1 MIRKITLSLLLSVV
15 GLELAAQQGQY
26 NGNTRFEQMGN
37 ILPTPNSYRTAS
49 GAPGKDYWQNRADY
63 EIKAELNDQNQ
74 SMTASETITY
84 KNFSPDELRY
94 LWLQLDQNNFQKG
107 GIAQLTQTSS
117 LTDKGT
123 SFGRLST
130 STGVLANREYGYK
143 ITSVRDRAGN
153 ALKFTINE
161 TMMRVDLPTPLKPGQ
176 SFSFSVDWNFN
187 ITDAVA
193 TRARSGYEFFSK
205 DGNYL
210 YELAQ
215 WFPRMC
221 VYDDVNG
228 WQHKQ
233 FLGQGEFTVPFGDYK
248 VSITAPNDFVVMGT
262 GELQNAAQVLS
273 SAQMK
278 RLEQAKGATRPVM
291 IVTQDE
297 ATAAEKR
304 DAAQA
309 KPSGTK
315 TWTFA
320 AQNVRDFAFAGSRKF
335 LWDAMQVDVEGKKVW
350 AMSAFP
356 KEAMPLWGQY
366 STMLVAHTLRS
377 YSKRTIAYPYPVAQ
391 SIHGPVGGMEY
402 PMIAFNGA
410 RPEADGTYSQGTKDF
425 LIGVVIHEVGHNF
438 FPMIVNSDER
448 QWSWMDEGLNT
459 FCEQLAEKEW
469 DRNFEASGEPQDI
482 VPYMRTD
489 KTQQVPIMS
498 NSDNIMAFGPNAYT
512 KPATALNILRETVM
526 GRELFDASFKEYARR
541 WAFKHPTPQDFFRT
555 MEDASGVDLD
565 WFWKG
570 WFYGVEPVDL
580 SLENVEWF
588 GIDNVSPEKKNEKA
602 KADAEAKRQTM
613 SNIRNKK
620 DVPKTVVEENPD
632 MRDFYNS
639 YDKFATSEADKKRFD
654 QTMSSLGEDEK
665 KLVQGNKNFYVL
677 NLKNVGG
684 LVSPVIIKMQFEDG
698 TDEVVRIPAEIW
710 RLNDKEIKKV
720 IPTDK
725 KVTKWILDP
734 FFETADIDTKT
745 NVFPREPE
753 EPTRFQVFKQNRPS
767 QPNPMQQQKQ
777 PQGGAVQGGK
787 N

>member
-1 MIRKITLSLLLSVV
+1 MTKRFLSPCLMLIACSIQAL
-15 GLELAAQQGQY
+15 AQQAGQY
-26 NGNTRFEQMGN
+26 NGNNRFEQLGN
-37 ILPTPNSYRTAS
+37 ILPTPNSYRAAS
-49 GAPGKDYWQNRADY
+49 GAPGKSYWQNRADY
-63 EIKAELNDQNQ
+63 DIKAELNDQNQ
-74 SMTASETITY
+74 SMTASEVITY
-84 KNFSPDELRY
+84 KNFSPDELGY
-94 LWLQLDQNNFQKG
+94 LWVQLDQNNFKKG
-107 GIAQLTQTSS
+107 GIAQLSQTST

-123 SFGRLST
+123 SFARLNSVA
-130 STGVLANREYGYK
+130 GVAPREYGYK
-143 ITSVRDRAGN
+143 ITSVKDKAGN
-153 ALKFTINE
+153 ALKYTINE
-161 TMMRVDLPTPLKPGQ
+161 TMMRIDLPVPLKSGAA
-176 SFSFSVDWNFN
+176 FSFSIDWNFN
-187 ITDAVA
+187 ITDAIA
-193 TRARSGYEFFSK
+193 TRARSGYEYFPK

-221 VYDDVNG
+221 VYDDING

-248 VSITAPNDFVVMGT
+248 VSITAPNDFVILGT
-262 GELQNAAQVLS
+262 GELQNAAQVI
-273 SAQMK
+273 SATQTK
-278 RLEQAKGATRPVM
+278 RLEQAKTATRPVL

-297 ATAAEKR
+297 AVAAEKG
-304 DAAQA
+304 
-309 KPSGTK
+309 KPTGNK
-315 TWTFA
+315 TWVFA

-335 LWDAMQVDVEGKKVW
+335 IWDAMQVNIEGKKVW
-350 AMSAFP
+350 AMSAYP
-356 KEAMPLWGQY
+356 KEANPLWGQY

-391 SIHGPVGGMEY
+391 SVHGPVGGMEY
-402 PMIAFNGA
+402 PMISFNGA

-469 DRNFEASGEPQDI
+469 DRNFDASGEPQDI
-482 VPYMRTD
+482 VGYMRTD
-489 KTQQVPIMS
+489 KSQQVPIMS
-498 NSDNIMAFGPNAYT
+498 SSDNIMGFGPNAYT

-526 GRELFDASFKEYARR
+526 GRELFDAAFKEYARR

-588 GIDNVSPEKKNEKA
+588 GIDNVSPEKKAEKA
-602 KADAEAKRQTM
+602 KADDQAKRQTM
-613 SNIRNKK
+613 SNIRNKT
-620 DVPKTVVEENPD
+620 DIPKTVVEENPD

-639 YDKFATSEADKKRFD
+639 YDKYTTTEAEKKRFE
-654 QTMSSLGEDEK
+654 QATAGLSDEEK
-665 KLVQGNKNFYVL
+665 GLVQGNKNFYVL
-677 NLKNVGG
+677 NVKNVGG
-684 LVSPVIIKMQFEDG
+684 LPMPVIVKANYEDG
-698 TDEVVRIPAEIW
+698 TSEVFRYPAEIW

-725 KVTKWILDP
+725 KVTKWTLDP
-734 FFETADIDTKT
+734 FFEIADIDTKS

-753 EPTRFQVFKQNRPS
+753 EPTRFQVFKQSRQAQS
-767 QPNPMQQQKQ
+767 NPMQLQKQ
-777 PQGGAVQGGK
+777 AQGGAIQGAK

>member
-1 MIRKITLSLLLSVV
+1 MTKRFLSPCLMLIACSIQAL
-15 GLELAAQQGQY
+15 AQQAGQY
-26 NGNTRFEQMGN
+26 NGNNRFEQLGN
-37 ILPTPNSYRTAS
+37 ILPTPNSYRAAS
-49 GAPGKDYWQNRADY
+49 GAPGKSYWQNRADY
-63 EIKAELNDQNQ
+63 DIKAELNDQNQ
-74 SMTASETITY
+74 SMTASEVITY
-84 KNFSPDELRY
+84 KNFSPDELGY
-94 LWLQLDQNNFQKG
+94 LWVQLDQNNFKKG
-107 GIAQLTQTSS
+107 GIAQLSQTST

-123 SFGRLST
+123 SFARLNSVA
-130 STGVLANREYGYK
+130 GVAPREYGYK
-143 ITSVRDRAGN
+143 ITAVKDKAGN
-153 ALKFTINE
+153 ALKYTINE
-161 TMMRVDLPTPLKPGQ
+161 TMMRIDLPVPLKSGAA
-176 SFSFSVDWNFN
+176 FSFSIDWNFN
-187 ITDAVA
+187 ITDAIA
-193 TRARSGYEFFSK
+193 TRARSGYEYFPK

-221 VYDDVNG
+221 VYDDING

-248 VSITAPNDFVVMGT
+248 VSITAPNDFVILGT
-262 GELQNAAQVLS
+262 GELQNAAQVI
-273 SAQMK
+273 SATQAK
-278 RLEQAKGATRPVM
+278 RLEQAKTATRPVL

-297 ATAAEKR
+297 AVAAEKG
-304 DAAQA
+304 
-309 KPSGTK
+309 KPIGNK
-315 TWTFA
+315 TWVFA

-335 LWDAMQVDVEGKKVW
+335 IWDAMQVNIEGKKVW
-350 AMSAFP
+350 AMSAYP
-356 KEAMPLWGQY
+356 KEANPLWGQY

-391 SIHGPVGGMEY
+391 SVHGPVGGMEY
-402 PMIAFNGA
+402 PMISFNGA

-469 DRNFEASGEPQDI
+469 DRNFDASGEPQDI
-482 VPYMRTD
+482 VGYMRTD
-489 KTQQVPIMS
+489 KSQQVPIMS
-498 NSDNIMAFGPNAYT
+498 SSDNIMGFGPNAYT

-526 GRELFDASFKEYARR
+526 GRELFDAAFKEYARR

-588 GIDNVSPEKKNEKA
+588 GIDNVSPEKKAEKA
-602 KADAEAKRQTM
+602 KADDQAKRQTM
-613 SNIRNKK
+613 SNIRNKT
-620 DVPKTVVEENPD
+620 DIPKTVVEENPD

-639 YDKFATSEADKKRFD
+639 YDKYTTTEAEKKRFE
-654 QTMSSLGEDEK
+654 QATAGLSDEEK
-665 KLVQGNKNFYVL
+665 GLVQGNKNFYVL
-677 NLKNVGG
+677 NVKNVGG
-684 LVSPVIIKMQFEDG
+684 LPMPVIVKANYEDG
-698 TDEVVRIPAEIW
+698 TSEVFRYPAEIW

-725 KVTKWILDP
+725 KVTKWTLDP
-734 FFETADIDTKT
+734 FFEIADIDTKS

-753 EPTRFQVFKQNRPS
+753 EPTRFQVFKQSRQAQS
-767 QPNPMQQQKQ
+767 NPMQLQKQ
-777 PQGGAVQGGK
+777 AQSGAIQGAK

>member
-1 MIRKITLSLLLSVV
+1 MLIACSIQAL
-15 GLELAAQQGQY
+15 AQQAGQY
-26 NGNTRFEQMGN
+26 NGNNRFEQLGN
-37 ILPTPNSYRTAS
+37 ILPTPNSYRAAS
-49 GAPGKDYWQNRADY
+49 GAPGKSYWQNRADY
-63 EIKAELNDQNQ
+63 DIKAELNDQNQ
-74 SMTASETITY
+74 SMTASEVITY
-84 KNFSPDELRY
+84 KNFSPDELGY
-94 LWLQLDQNNFQKG
+94 LWVQLDQNNFKKG
-107 GIAQLTQTSS
+107 GIAQLSQTST

-123 SFGRLST
+123 SFARLNSVA
-130 STGVLANREYGYK
+130 GVAPREYGYK
-143 ITSVRDRAGN
+143 ITAVKDKAGN
-153 ALKFTINE
+153 ALKYTINE
-161 TMMRVDLPTPLKPGQ
+161 TMMRIDLPVPLKSGGAV
-176 SFSFSVDWNFN
+176 SFSIDWNFN
-187 ITDAVA
+187 ITDAIA
-193 TRARSGYEFFSK
+193 TRARSGYEYFPK

-221 VYDDVNG
+221 VYDDING

-248 VSITAPNDFVVMGT
+248 VSITAPNDFVILGT
-262 GELQNAAQVLS
+262 GELQNAAQVI
-273 SAQMK
+273 SATQAK
-278 RLEQAKGATRPVM
+278 RLEQAKTATRPVL

-297 ATAAEKR
+297 AVAAEKG
-304 DAAQA
+304 
-309 KPSGTK
+309 KPTGNK
-315 TWTFA
+315 TWVFA

-335 LWDAMQVDVEGKKVW
+335 IWDAMQVNIQGKKVW
-350 AMSAFP
+350 AMSAYP
-356 KEAMPLWGQY
+356 KEANPLWGQY

-391 SIHGPVGGMEY
+391 SVHGPVGGMEY
-402 PMIAFNGA
+402 PMISFNGA

-469 DRNFEASGEPQDI
+469 DRNFDASGEPQDI
-482 VPYMRTD
+482 VGYMRTD
-489 KTQQVPIMS
+489 KSQQVPIMS
-498 NSDNIMAFGPNAYT
+498 SSDNIMGFGPNAYT

-526 GRELFDASFKEYARR
+526 GRELFDAAFKEYARR

-588 GIDNVSPEKKNEKA
+588 GIDNVSPEKKAEKA
-602 KADAEAKRQTM
+602 KADDQAKRQTM
-613 SNIRNKK
+613 SNIRNKT
-620 DVPKTVVEENPD
+620 DIPKTVVEENPD

-639 YDKFATSEADKKRFD
+639 YDKYTTTEAEKKRFE
-654 QTMSSLGEDEK
+654 QATAGLSDEEK
-665 KLVQGNKNFYVL
+665 GLVQGNKNFYVL
-677 NLKNVGG
+677 NVKNVGG
-684 LVSPVIIKMQFEDG
+684 LPMPVIVKANYEDG
-698 TDEVVRIPAEIW
+698 TSEVFRYPAEIW

-725 KVTKWILDP
+725 KVTKWTLDP
-734 FFETADIDTKT
+734 FFEIADIDTKS

-753 EPTRFQVFKQNRPS
+753 EPTRFQVFKQSRQAQS
-767 QPNPMQQQKQ
+767 NPMQLQKQ
-777 PQGGAVQGGK
+777 AQSGAIQGAK

>member
-1 MIRKITLSLLLSVV
+1 MLIACSIQAL
-15 GLELAAQQGQY
+15 AQQAGQY
-26 NGNTRFEQMGN
+26 NGNNRFEQLGN
-37 ILPTPNSYRTAS
+37 ILPTPNSYRAAS
-49 GAPGKDYWQNRADY
+49 GAPGKSYWQNRADY
-63 EIKAELNDQNQ
+63 DIKAELNDQNQ
-74 SMTASETITY
+74 SMTASEVITY
-84 KNFSPDELRY
+84 KNFSPDELGY
-94 LWLQLDQNNFQKG
+94 LWVQLDQNNFKKG
-107 GIAQLTQTSS
+107 GIAQLSQTST

-123 SFGRLST
+123 SFARLNSVA
-130 STGVLANREYGYK
+130 GVAPKEYGYK
-143 ITSVRDRAGN
+143 ITAVKDKAGN
-153 ALKFTINE
+153 ALKYTINE
-161 TMMRVDLPTPLKPGQ
+161 TMMRIDLPVPLKSGAA
-176 SFSFSVDWNFN
+176 FSFSIDWNFN
-187 ITDAVA
+187 ITDAIA
-193 TRARSGYEFFSK
+193 TRARSGYEYFPK

-221 VYDDVNG
+221 VYDDING

-248 VSITAPNDFVVMGT
+248 VSITAPNDFVILGT
-262 GELQNAAQVLS
+262 GELQNAAQVI
-273 SAQMK
+273 SATQAK
-278 RLEQAKGATRPVM
+278 RLEQAKTATRPVL

-297 ATAAEKR
+297 AVAAEK
-304 DAAQA
+304 A
-309 KPSGTK
+309 KPTGNK
-315 TWTFA
+315 TWVFA

-335 LWDAMQVDVEGKKVW
+335 IWDAMQVNIEGKKVW
-350 AMSAFP
+350 AMSAYP
-356 KEAMPLWGQY
+356 KEANPLWGQY

-377 YSKRTIAYPYPVAQ
+377 YSKRTIAYTYPVAQ
-391 SIHGPVGGMEY
+391 SVHGPVGGMEY
-402 PMIAFNGA
+402 PMISFNGA

-469 DRNFEASGEPQDI
+469 DRNFDASGEPQDI
-482 VPYMRTD
+482 VGYMRTD
-489 KTQQVPIMS
+489 KSQQVPIMS
-498 NSDNIMAFGPNAYT
+498 SSDNIMGFGPNAYT

-526 GRELFDASFKEYARR
+526 GRELFDAAFKEYARR

-588 GIDNVSPEKKNEKA
+588 GIDNVSPEKKAEKA
-602 KADAEAKRQTM
+602 KADDQAKRQTM
-613 SNIRNKK
+613 SNIRNKT
-620 DVPKTVVEENPD
+620 DIPKTVVEENPD

-639 YDKFATSEADKKRFD
+639 YDKYTTTEAEKKRFE
-654 QTMSSLGEDEK
+654 QATAGLSDEEK
-665 KLVQGNKNFYVL
+665 GLVQGNKNFYVL
-677 NLKNVGG
+677 NVKNVGG
-684 LVSPVIIKMQFEDG
+684 LPMPVIVKANYEDG
-698 TDEVVRIPAEIW
+698 TSEVFRYPAEIW

-725 KVTKWILDP
+725 KVTKWTLDP
-734 FFETADIDTKT
+734 FFEIADIDTKS

-753 EPTRFQVFKQNRPS
+753 EPTRFQVFKQSRQAQS
-767 QPNPMQQQKQ
+767 NPMQLQKQ
-777 PQGGAVQGGK
+777 AQSGAIQGAK